1 MMLFK
6 RKIVAYK
13 SCEKLLCCLRY
24 TVSFDWQAK
33 MNRVPAGFKASNG
46 SQRVKYL
53 HPVSILIEIRVLVT
67 KKCLKMSIFQPCQKT
82 FPPLV
87 NDNEQGLSEAPLTKT
102 DKIFEEEG

>member
-1 MMLFK
+1 MTE
-6 RKIVAYK
+6 IQAK
-13 SCEKLLCCLRY
+13 SIFVRVSARFDRVSEGSSYRESTVCCLRY

-67 KKCLKMSIFQPCQKT
+67 KKCLKISIF
-82 FPPLV
+82 
-87 NDNEQGLSEAPLTKT
+87 
-102 DKIFEEEG
+102 

>member
-6 RKIVAYK
+6 RKIAAYK

-33 MNRVPAGFKASNG
+33 MNRVPAGFKESNG

-67 KKCLKMSIFQPCQKT
+67 KKCLRECLCKSGPVD
-82 FPPLV
+82 FP
-87 NDNEQGLSEAPLTKT
+87 
-102 DKIFEEEG
+102 